1 MRGIRDWRSRF
12 APTNT
17 TFPERLRPSREGWAR
32 PVKGRFGAVFVERGG
47 PLVSQYDR
55 VSVHLTDHTF
65 QIILIEPAMLD
76 LDIVYEPEAEEIEAH
91 AIAFAQMMFAH
102 SELERRVGDLQD
114 VIVHQRGFGE
124 RPSNQW
130 GAQAS
135 WTHG

>member
-1 MRGIRDWRSRF
+1 
-12 APTNT
+12 
-17 TFPERLRPSREGWAR
+17 
-32 PVKGRFGAVFVERGG
+32 
-47 PLVSQYDR
+47 
-55 VSVHLTDHTF
+55 
-65 QIILIEPAMLD
+65 MLD

-130 GAQAS
+130 GARKRPG
-135 WTHG
+135 THG

>member
-1 MRGIRDWRSRF
+1 
-12 APTNT
+12 
-17 TFPERLRPSREGWAR
+17 
-32 PVKGRFGAVFVERGG
+32 
-47 PLVSQYDR
+47 
-55 VSVHLTDHTF
+55 
-65 QIILIEPAMLD
+65 MLD

-130 GAQAS
+130 GARKRPEAHRFADQRTPRRQRSGGGGDQETLTRSHCAL
-135 WTHG
+135 